1 MQQLTFNFLTEKETY
16 NFEDFLV
23 FNSNLEAYT
32 ILIDNENNECNKE
45 IILLYGP
52 EKSGKTYL
60 ANLWK
65 IKKNAKFLNY
75 NSFKNLSDENF
86 NEKLL
91 GIIENYDYYIIDDF
105 DYKTINEKKLFHLI
119 NIIYSTHSKL
129 LLISNK
135 DISTYIFSIKDLKS
149 RINSCIKLKIKELSN
164 EDKKIFIIRLL
175 ASKKLILSKQT
186 INYIEKIS
194 PDTYKKIYDF
204 IEKIDSKAKQE
215 NKKIT
220 IPFIKRCLFLN

>member
-1 MQQLTFNFLTEKETY
+1 MQQLIFNFLTEKETY

-23 FNSNLEAYT
+23 FNSNLEAYN
-32 ILIDNENNECNKE
+32 ILINNDSNEYNKE

-135 DISTYIFSIKDLKS
+135 DISTHIFSIKDLKS
-149 RINSCIKLKIKELSN
+149 RINSCIKLKIKELGN

-175 ASKKLILSKQT
+175 ASKKLTLSKQT

-194 PDTYKKIYDF
+194 PDTYKRVYDF
-204 IEKIDSKAKQE
+204 VEKIDSKAKQE
-215 NKKIT
+215 NRKIT
-220 IPFIKRCLFLN
+220 IPFIKKYLY

>member
-1 MQQLTFNFLTEKETY
+1 MQQLIFNFLTEKETY
-16 NFEDFLV
+16 NFEDFII
-23 FNSNLEAYT
+23 FNSNFEAYN
-32 ILIDNENNECNKE
+32 ILIDNENNEYNKE

-91 GIIENYDYYIIDDF
+91 GIIENYDYYIVDDF

-135 DISTYIFSIKDLKS
+135 DISTQIFSIKDLKS
-149 RINSCIKLKIKELSN
+149 RINSCIKLKIKELDQ

-175 ASKKLILSKQT
+175 ASKKLILSRQT
-186 INYIEKIS
+186 INYIEKMS
-194 PDTYKKIYDF
+194 PDTYKKVYDF
-204 IEKIDSKAKQE
+204 IEKMDLKAKQE

-220 IPFIKRCLFLN
+220 IPFIKKYL